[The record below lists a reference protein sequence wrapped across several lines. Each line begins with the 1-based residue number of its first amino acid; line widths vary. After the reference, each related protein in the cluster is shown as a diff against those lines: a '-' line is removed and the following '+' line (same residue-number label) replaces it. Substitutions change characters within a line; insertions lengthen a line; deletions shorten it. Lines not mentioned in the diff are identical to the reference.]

1 MLMFKTAWPCFCQ
14 RISLY
19 RIKKLQ
25 NEFINSSADIVRAVT
40 TNIIRITQ
48 VLPLQESNTIF
59 HKLPVCQNMHLT
71 GLFPQNN
78 SHNSLSHSVID
89 DVVVVVVVALI
100 PAVFPQPCLLLLSC
114 SPSWRWWGER
124 FTPAGG
130 ERIFL
135 LSFLKR
141 THNIIIWFIH
151 IFSKCKMVSCSF
163 SI

>member
-1 MLMFKTAWPCFCQ
+1 MYKLTLSLWIKWCLGHTTTKWVWFSWHCPCRDHQ
-14 RISLY
+14 Y
-19 RIKKLQ
+19 Y
-25 NEFINSSADIVRAVT
+25 
-40 TNIIRITQ
+40 Q

-59 HKLPVCQNMHLT
+59 HKLTVCQNMHLI
-71 GLFPQNN
+71 GFFSQNN
-78 SHNSLSHSVID
+78 SQNSLSHIVIAD
-89 DVVVVVVVALI
+89 LGVVVVVVVVALI
-100 PAVFPQPCLLLLSC
+100 PAVFPQHCLLLLSC

-141 THNIIIWFIH
+141 THNIKIWFIH

>member
-1 MLMFKTAWPCFCQ
+1 MYKLTL
-14 RISLY
+14 SLCLGHTTTKWVWFSWHCSCRDHQY
-19 RIKKLQ
+19 YQ
-25 NEFINSSADIVRAVT
+25 DHSGSAT
-40 TNIIRITQ
+40 TREQHYIPQANRLSKYALNW
-48 VLPLQESNTIF
+48 VFS
-59 HKLPVCQNMHLT
+59 
-71 GLFPQNN
+71 QNN
-78 SHNSLSHSVID
+78 SQNSLSHIVIAD
-89 DVVVVVVVALI
+89 LGVVVVVVVVALI